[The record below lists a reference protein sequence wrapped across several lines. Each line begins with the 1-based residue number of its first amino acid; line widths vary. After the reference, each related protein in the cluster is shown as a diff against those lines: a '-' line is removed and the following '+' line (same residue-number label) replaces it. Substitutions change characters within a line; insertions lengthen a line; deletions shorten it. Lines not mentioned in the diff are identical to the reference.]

1 MLENNPIQ
9 NRLNTFLLKWEEAIN
24 KPDVKLVRIL
34 GNHEDDDMLDALFEY
49 MLAIDSPQEDF
60 VFVFNTPFS
69 EVKNFSKD
77 VLQDLEEEI
86 NRWNTAKIPETIPF
100 ETIEWQPDYSLEGKK
115 NEAELLIKNINSFA
129 NYLYPDKSVK
139 VSVILRMHY
148 VTKQEAYNWLS
159 KALEIPFE
167 PHVKL
172 GVSDT
177 KNHLLFS
184 KLQDYYRDEVYTVYP
199 KFNMDGAMEE
209 IAAMEDPNKV
219 ETPYRIHLIRLM
231 EAVKKR
237 QQNKVL
243 SEGKSCLKIATK
255 AIEKKPQWLMQI
267 VTVYTILYTN
277 EIGNKNYKE
286 AIYFAT
292 KAVEAAQLSEHVLEP
307 SMSYRLIG
315 QTHIGRGSI
324 YVAQKKWDKANEDY
338 VLGAEAYASCAD
350 YIMHCESL
358 RLCGWTLEKMGINE
372 EAINYYIEA
381 YKLIDKLT
389 PEIIKSSTFPLVVK
403 KIMYNEQREKQI
415 SDAKMDADLIPVFG
429 EFWEE
434 EVSNYGKVPREVI
447 IPAQ

>member
-1 MLENNPIQ
+1 M
-9 NRLNTFLLKWEEAIN
+9 LKWTEAIGR
-24 KPDVKLVRIL
+24 PEVKLVRIL

-49 MLAIDSPQEDF
+49 MLAVDSSQEDF
-60 VFVFNTPFS
+60 AFVFNTPFS
-69 EVKNFSKD
+69 EEKNFSKD
-77 VLQDLEEEI
+77 ILQDLEEEI
-86 NRWNTAKIPETIPF
+86 NRWNTAKIPKTIPF
-100 ETIEWQPDYSLEGKK
+100 ETIEWEPDYSIEDEK
-115 NEAELLIKNINSFA
+115 NEAALLIKNLNSFA
-129 NYLYPDKSVK
+129 NYLYPNKDVQI
-139 VSVILRMHY
+139 SVILRMHY
-148 VTKQEAYNWLS
+148 VTKEEAYNRLS

-177 KNHLLFS
+177 KNHLLFNG
-184 KLQDYYRDEVYTVYP
+184 LQNHYIDEVYTIQP
-199 KFNMDGAMEE
+199 QFNMDTAMEE
-209 IAAMEDPNKV
+209 IAAMEDPSKP
-219 ETPYRIHLIRLM
+219 ETPYRKHLIRLM

-255 AIEKKPQWLMQI
+255 AIEKNQQWLMQI

-292 KAVEAAQLSEHVLEP
+292 KAVEAAQLSEQVLDP

-338 VLGAEAYASCAD
+338 LLGAKSYELCAD
-350 YIMHCESL
+350 YMMHCESL
-358 RLCGWTLEKMGINE
+358 RLCGWTFEKMGLNE
-372 EAINYYIEA
+372 QAINYYIEA
-381 YKLIDKLT
+381 YKLIEKLT
-389 PEIIKSSTFPLVVK
+389 LETIKSSTFPLVVK
-403 KIMYNEQREKQI
+403 KIMNNKQREKQI

-429 EFWEE
+429 EFWQQV
-434 EVSNYGKVPREVI
+434 VSDYGKVPNEVT
-447 IPAQ
+447 IPVQ